1 MKKISIAI
9 LLLVLVC
16 STLCAC
22 GNKEAETK
30 EEPPKSHSIDIS
42 EFREV
47 EPSPENLNI
56 YRKEVSKK
64 LEKEE
69 NFLSEDEK
77 FIVENGM
84 LYKSDFIHNTTYF
97 RLPDESNGYYYYPV
111 IYRTGDTLILWYT
124 DYTSSVKIEPLSSN
138 WRGNTNYLGELHSDD
153 EDQEWLMSSI
163 KGTLTYDKE
172 LGDINVWHLNQIQ
185 EIIKVPMNSTY
196 CGYSH
201 FEGHIFRSGTDVYA
215 VDENPK
221 TKLLEVACIAHD
233 VKFVIDTDYRAASD
247 PWSQP
252 LFLMKD
258 GSIQVY
264 VSWEGDIDAPKD
276 DESHLVTPYY
286 EGGNGV

>member
-1 MKKISIAI
+1 MKKFSIAI
-9 LLLVLVC
+9 LLLVLLC

-22 GNKEAETK
+22 GNKEETK
-30 EEPPKSHSIDIS
+30 EPSIDIS
-42 EFREV
+42 AFHEV

-56 YRKEVSKK
+56 YREEVSNK

-77 FIVENGM
+77 FIVENRM

-97 RLPDESNGYYYYPV
+97 RLPDESRYYYYPV

-153 EDQEWLMSSI
+153 EEQEWLMSSI

-201 FEGHIFRSGTDVYA
+201 FEGFIFRSGTDVYG
-215 VDENPK
+215 VDENPE
-221 TKLLEVACIAHD
+221 TKLLEVAFIAHD

-252 LFLMKD
+252 LFL
-258 GSIQVY
+258 I
-264 VSWEGDIDAPKD
+264 
-276 DESHLVTPYY
+276 LVTPYY